1 MKKRIALSVDEE
13 IFNQL
18 KFIPRGFSVSDFV
31 NLMLK
36 GMVHELKGGMFESQ
50 EEFNKWVNADPELK
64 RVREAIRDAWG
75 PALHPVME
83 KLGLMEKKK
92 GKAKSKKKNV

>member
-1 MKKRIALSVDEE
+1 MGGYAMKKRIALSVDEE

-36 GMVHELKGGMFESQ
+36 GMVHELKGGH
-50 EEFNKWVNADPELK
+50 V
-64 RVREAIRDAWG
+64 
-75 PALHPVME
+75 
-83 KLGLMEKKK
+83 
-92 GKAKSKKKNV
+92 